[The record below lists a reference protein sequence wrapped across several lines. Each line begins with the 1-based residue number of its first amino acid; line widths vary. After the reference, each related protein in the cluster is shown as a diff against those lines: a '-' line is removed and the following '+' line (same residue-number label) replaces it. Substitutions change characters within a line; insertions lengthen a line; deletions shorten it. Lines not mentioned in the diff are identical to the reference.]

1 MQVYLMAKQKQKEG
15 SDYPTTY
22 FSICGVN
29 MVGNFVPIR
38 AKYYGSPAT
47 KDAEKDAAKD
57 AEKELKEFEDEYE
70 EEVLINSTEP
80 EQKKQEKEKKK
91 DVNYGARVEVLL
103 MFAGNQETGE
113 TREAVNLIAKKVSKG
128 GNKDGETYYLECGR
142 DFIPIEVPDFST
154 DERPDYRYAGNCRK
168 LRALSTLLA

>member
-22 FSICGVN
+22 FSVCGVN

-38 AKYYGSPAT
+38 AKYYGSAAT
-47 KDAEKDAAKD
+47 KDAPKDTEKE

-70 EEVLINSTEP
+70 EEVLINSNEP
-80 EQKKQEKEKKK
+80 GAEEAGKGEKK

-113 TREAVNLIAKKVSKG
+113 TREPVNLIAEEG
-128 GNKDGETYYLECGR
+128 LEGR
-142 DFIPIEVPDFST
+142 E
-154 DERPDYRYAGNCRK
+154 
-168 LRALSTLLA
+168 